1 MKATR
6 AAKVYTISF
15 HMAII
20 CIIYPTAP
28 VFLPSS
34 LERYS
39 FIYQQ
44 IELKLVKVYGFFS
57 FTAKK
62 KRHFL
67 QKVEYFSKGKKEE
80 TKHLQQTL
88 HVDLLRRLL
97 SPESHGSIKTC
108 ACI

>member
-28 VFLPSS
+28 VFLPSV

-44 IELKLVKVYGFFS
+44 IELKLVKYMVS
-57 FTAKK
+57 FPSWQKK
-62 KRHFL
+62 EKSNFL
-67 QKVEYFSKGKKEE
+67 QKVENFSKGKKEE

-88 HVDLLRRLL
+88 HVDLL
-97 SPESHGSIKTC
+97 
-108 ACI
+108 